1 MSLLLHSLNG
11 GKDQQPWDV
20 TACSLVD
27 GCLYRGSMFLQDVD
41 DHPTDYII
49 ISQITVP
56 QECQIL
62 NSSFQYLYSTQ
73 HVIRPTQKNILILT
87 Y

>member
-1 MSLLLHSLNG
+1 MALSLQQLNG

-20 TACSLVD
+20 TAYSLVD
-27 GCLYRGSMFLQDVD
+27 GYLYRGSMFPQDVGD
-41 DHPTDYII
+41 RPTDYTI

-62 NSSFQYLYSTQ
+62 YSNFHHLYSTQ
-73 HVIRPTQKNILILT
+73 HIIRPTQIT
-87 Y
+87 F